1 MHAERKLGFRS
12 SDIVKE
18 TIDKWYDKAIKE
30 NGKQPKTKRKNT
42 EAKET
47 IKVATWLDNRTSRIY
62 PGTVLYTHVANE
74 SYGVGPIAGRRR
86 KLMGVKA
93 GVYDFIIFESNIE
106 NVPGAIIEMKTDKN
120 KLTDSQKWFR
130 DAMVQRGWLA
140 ATCYS
145 ADEAISVLEKWGF

>member
-1 MHAERKLGFRS
+1 
-12 SDIVKE
+12 
-18 TIDKWYDKAIKE
+18 
-30 NGKQPKTKRKNT
+30 
-42 EAKET
+42 
-47 IKVATWLDNRTSRIY
+47 
-62 PGTVLYTHVANE
+62 
-74 SYGVGPIAGRRR
+74 
-86 KLMGVKA
+86 MGVKA

-106 NVPGAIIEMKTDKN
+106 NVPGVIIEMKTDKN